1 MVSQRNQQLS
11 ARLPESKNPSN
22 ERKPAGE
29 QGGANGSGLKI
40 NINKKGQQVFTVK
53 KNNLAP
59 QINANQIQLSNNNL
73 AQLVQNQKRAAGGG
87 SSSQNFR
94 LSIRPPGAAGVT
106 GNGPITP
113 SGAIQKI

>member
-11 ARLPESKNPSN
+11 ARLPESKNTSN

-59 QINANQIQLSNNNL
+59 
-73 AQLVQNQKRAAGGG
+73 
-87 SSSQNFR
+87 
-94 LSIRPPGAAGVT
+94 
-106 GNGPITP
+106 
-113 SGAIQKI
+113 